1 MSDDR
6 PETLEETQ
14 RRLAGY
20 SNPRRQ
26 SPPPPPA
33 GMQPPPPPAG
43 LQPPPPPA
51 GLEPPPAPAGLQPPP
66 PTTGAAPASPP
77 APPAASQTPYGP
89 IPVPPPVGYSQPGYG
104 QPGYGSTTADPYRA
118 PAAAS
123 SSNSRNLGFVI
134 GAAAIVIVIG
144 IVIAVVVPGLFSS
157 NNQAGPPA
165 PVTTTTAAPAP
176 SNSGD
181 VDWAKFP
188 GSAYRDDDAVLAQVP
203 AAEVRD
209 TGEAILQEYRDEL
222 TSELGITWVEEY
234 PGTYDTDINGYGEE
248 SMLYYY
254 ESASWLGEAS
264 AATPEARQQVM
275 DAFER
280 ITAKY
285 NVGDFYRAN
294 DVYQSPDSQK
304 SFGAEKVEDQALWRF
319 SSRGGETLPI
329 RVGSSVWDRTLPT
342 DPSFTD
348 ASGFY
353 LDDSDD
359 GKLYVV
365 VSAYAYA
372 LLAEEDRDA
381 FIEALKPYEG
391 LTKPDS
397 N

>member
-1 MSDDR
+1 M
-6 PETLEETQ
+6 PPV
-14 RRLAGY
+14 G
-20 SNPRRQ
+20 
-26 SPPPPPA
+26 PPPPPA
-33 GMQPPPPPAG
+33 
-43 LQPPPPPA
+43 
-51 GLEPPPAPAGLQPPP
+51 
-66 PTTGAAPASPP
+66 
-77 APPAASQTPYGP
+77 ASQASGAYGP
-89 IPVPPPVGYSQPGYG
+89 VPVPPPAGYSQPGYG
-104 QPGYGSTTADPYRA
+104 PPIADPYA
-118 PAAAS
+118 ASAAAP
-123 SSNSRNLGFVI
+123 SSNTRNLGFVI
-134 GAAAIVIVIG
+134 GAAALVVVIG
-144 IVIAVVVPGLFSS
+144 VVIAVIVPGLFSS

-165 PVTTTTAAPAP
+165 PVTTTTAAP

-181 VDWAKFP
+181 VDWSTFP
-188 GSAYRDDDAVLAQVP
+188 GSAYRDDDAVLAQAP
-203 AAEVRD
+203 AEEVRD
-209 TGEAILQEYRDEL
+209 TGDAILQEYRDEL

-234 PGTYDTDINGYGEE
+234 PGSYETDINGYGED

-254 ESASWLGEAS
+254 ESATWLGEAS
-264 AATPEARQQVM
+264 AATPESRQQVM

-294 DVYQSPDSQK
+294 DVYQPPDSQK

-319 SSRGGETLPI
+319 SSRGGETLPV

-359 GKLYVV
+359 GKLYIIVN
-365 VSAYAYA
+365 AYAYA